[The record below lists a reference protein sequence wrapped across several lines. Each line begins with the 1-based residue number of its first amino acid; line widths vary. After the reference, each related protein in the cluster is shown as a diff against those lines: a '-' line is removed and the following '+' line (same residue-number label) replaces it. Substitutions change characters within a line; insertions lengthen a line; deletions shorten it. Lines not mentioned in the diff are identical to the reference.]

1 MIVNIQHPEP
11 TLDPAEL
18 SGPPIC
24 DVIVSIGGNLSGKK
38 VVIVGWPLEFPAN
51 GLNDVTNFVRIE

>member
-24 DVIVSIGGNLSGKK
+24 DVIMSIGGKLKRQKGSYSG
-38 VVIVGWPLEFPAN
+38 VA
-51 GLNDVTNFVRIE
+51 T